1 MRSSALRLAAS
12 ALRRRSRSCSVGFG
26 AAFGQLRQPSPSTA
40 PTSSPLF
47 LLQRH
52 LHRGSNG
59 VIAASSTSSSSSEPV
74 FWPPPGRDPRRIVLG
89 IESSCDDTG
98 AAVVRGD
105 GAVLGQALVSQS
117 ELHAPFGGVV
127 PKLAAE
133 AHQRAIDGAVARA
146 LAEAA
151 VAASDVDAIAVT
163 SGPGLSLCLRVGGGK
178 AAALA
183 REASVP
189 LVQVHHLEAHAL
201 VARLP
206 DEKGGEGEGGEGGP
220 TPPPPLAPAFPFVCV
235 LASGGHNLVLLARG
249 VGNYSVLGT
258 TLDDALG
265 EAFDKVARMLGLD
278 ASPSGGAA
286 VESAAA
292 GRFGGSSGESPASSS
307 SPAIQPGDPKAF
319 GFARPLKNRRQQKGA
334 NVSYAGLKTAVR
346 MAAERTLPE
355 LLDKLAAAEEMEKEN
370 SSSSSAAAA
379 AATARSLLRKA
390 QADLAASFQ
399 RVAVEHLA
407 EKAALGLKL
416 ALAEEE
422 PQCSALV
429 LTGGVARNT
438 LLRREMEAV
447 AAAAGLPL
455 VCPAPELCTDN
466 GVMVAWAAHE
476 RLDAGVARLPRP
488 EGMPDPAPEGWV
500 DCRPRWPL
508 AAETAA
514 FRAELGSS
522 ARWVKTARLHE
533 SLTELTREV
542 LLRERH
548 EEGEGKGS
556 GDGGGR
562 GKKQEEVA
570 L

>member
-1 MRSSALRLAAS
+1 M
-12 ALRRRSRSCSVGFG
+12 
-26 AAFGQLRQPSPSTA
+26 RQPSPASTA
-40 PTSSPLF
+40 PTSSSL

-52 LHRGSNG
+52 RHRGNG
-59 VIAASSTSSSSSEPV
+59 AIAASSTSSSSSEPL
-74 FWPPPGRDPRRIVLG
+74 WPPAVRDPRRLVLG
-89 IESSCDDTG
+89 VESSCDDTG

-105 GAVLGQALVSQS
+105 GRVMGQALVSQQ

-133 AHQRAIDGAVARA
+133 AHQRAIDGAVERA
-146 LAEAA
+146 LAEAR
-151 VAASDVDAIAVT
+151 VAASDLDAVAVT

-183 REASVP
+183 REAKVP

-206 DEKGGEGEGGEGGP
+206 AEGGAGEGEGGDS
-220 TPPPPLAPAFPFVCV
+220 PPLLPPLAPAFPFVCV

-249 VGNYSVLGT
+249 VGDYSVLGT

-292 GRFGGSSGESPASSS
+292 GKFSGGPDSSS
-307 SPAIQPGDPKAF
+307 SPLAIQPGDPRAF
-319 GFARPLKNRRQQKGA
+319 GFVRPLKNRRQQKGA

-355 LLDKLAAAEEMEKEN
+355 LLDKLAAAEEKEKEN
-370 SSSSSAAAA
+370 GGARDENESSSSSAL
-379 AATARSLLRKA
+379 SLLRKA

-416 ALAEEE
+416 ALAEE

-429 LTGGVARNT
+429 LTGGVARNA
-438 LLRREMEAV
+438 LLRREMEGV

-455 VCPAPELCTDN
+455 VCPPPNLCTDN

-542 LLRERH
+542 LLREQQ

-556 GDGGGR
+556 GGGG
-562 GKKQEEVA
+562 GGQEKKEEEVA